1 MRQEPVIG
9 NHDGVAVIAGEE
21 RRYVRMHKAV
31 KRGNGQCAMPLDEAT
46 TVEEE
51 ENWMAI
57 VDDTWTWRDVDIE
70 LMSRTWTVS
79 ES

>member
-1 MRQEPVIG
+1 
-9 NHDGVAVIAGEE
+9 
-21 RRYVRMHKAV
+21 
-31 KRGNGQCAMPLDEAT
+31 MPLDEAT

-57 VDDTWTWRDVDIE
+57 VDDTWAWRVVDVE

>member
-1 MRQEPVIG
+1 
-9 NHDGVAVIAGEE
+9 
-21 RRYVRMHKAV
+21 MHKAV

-57 VDDTWTWRDVDIE
+57 VDDTWTWRNVDVE
-70 LMSRTWTVS
+70 LMSRIWTVS